1 MRIWTA
7 YDIGWWVD
15 YYKSRLV
22 YFIEGTWV
30 IADEDVADVAGGRGY
45 AVTNLAEF
53 MISEDV

>member
-1 MRIWTA
+1 
-7 YDIGWWVD
+7 
-15 YYKSRLV
+15 
-22 YFIEGTWV
+22 V